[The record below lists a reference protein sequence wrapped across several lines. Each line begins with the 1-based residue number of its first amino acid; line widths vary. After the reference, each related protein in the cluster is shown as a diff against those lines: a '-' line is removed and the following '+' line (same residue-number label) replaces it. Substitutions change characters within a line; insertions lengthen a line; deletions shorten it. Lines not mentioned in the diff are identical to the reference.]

1 MNPTR
6 HKETFISQHLKP
18 YHDAMREWCRGKMW
32 APRLAML
39 IWFFYLWIHYFSDH
53 FYFPRFSWLNFGIH
67 ELGHFVFMPLGEF
80 MSFLGGSLSQ
90 CLVPVFSFFM
100 FYRQRDWFAM
110 AFCFGWLS
118 TNLYYVATYIGDARS
133 QSIPLVTPGGGE
145 ARHDWAYLL
154 GRMNLLEYD
163 HVLASITRIFAFT
176 SMLLFLGIGLYQVW
190 LMITLP
196 KEKRHIDSST
206 DNW

>member
-1 MNPTR
+1 MKRTR
-6 HKETFISQHLKP
+6 NKTTFLSQHIMT
-18 YHDAMREWCRGKMW
+18 YHEAMREWCRGKIW
-32 APRLAML
+32 LPRLGML
-39 IWFFYLWIHYFSDH
+39 IWFAYLWVQYISDH
-53 FYFPRFSWLNFGIH
+53 FYFPQFSWLNFGIH

-90 CLVPVFSFFM
+90 CLVPIISIFM

-133 QSIPLVTPGGGE
+133 QSMPLLSPGGGE
-145 ARHDWAYLL
+145 PRHDWAYLL
-154 GRMNLLEYD
+154 GKMGLLEAD
-163 HVLASITRIFAFT
+163 QFLASLTRVMASA

-196 KEKRHIDSST
+196 KKSLHI
-206 DNW
+206 N